1 MEVGRKTRSP
11 DRTPSVL
18 AAPKVL
24 SGADAACAQRPANLP
39 RVSRGG
45 EGSRDESAERDVVT
59 RDAEKQVYFRAS
71 CPFGDPSTGG
81 LMIEFRNLRAKEK
94 IFGEEVNPKLQK
106 YTSAQSLWRESC
118 SAWRPAPGTL
128 S

>member
-1 MEVGRKTRSP
+1 MKDQEHAHVSGEFDVLRERERISCYFCNLQGATVEVGRKTRCP

-59 RDAEKQVYFRAS
+59 ARDAEKQVY
-71 CPFGDPSTGG
+71 
-81 LMIEFRNLRAKEK
+81 
-94 IFGEEVNPKLQK
+94 
-106 YTSAQSLWRESC
+106 
-118 SAWRPAPGTL
+118 RPHR
-128 S
+128 